1 MSESALAPFEAAIR
15 AVAADAGPAVAGLGR
30 GWSLGSG
37 VIVAPGRILTT
48 AHTLRSDTP
57 ALVLSGGERAEG
69 RVAGTDPDLDVAVI
83 ETDTGGREPVAWDP
97 ARAADAQIGTAV
109 LAAANPGGRGLRVTP
124 GFVSA
129 AGRRFRA
136 PSGRRITGVIEHTA
150 PLPRGSSGGPLLD
163 ASGHLLGL
171 NALRMEGGLILAVPA
186 DAALHARVEKLARGE
201 SLARP
206 RLGIAVAPARVA
218 RRLRSAVGLPERDGV
233 LVRAVA
239 DGSPAAAAGLQR
251 GDLIV
256 AAGGDPIDGLDALH
270 RALDAAGAS
279 LGLTALRGT
288 EELELTVAFPAEGEQ

>member
-1 MSESALAPFEAAIR
+1 MTSAPLAAFEAAIR
-15 AVAADAGPAVAGLGR
+15 AAAEASGPAVAGLGR

-57 ALVLSGGERAEG
+57 TLILSGGEPAEG
-69 RVAGTDPDLDVAVI
+69 RVAGTDPDLDIAVI
-83 ETDTGGREPVAWDP
+83 EAETGGREPIAWDP
-97 ARAADAQIGTAV
+97 ARAGEAQIGTAV

-129 AGRRFRA
+129 ADRRFRA

-150 PLPRGSSGGPLLD
+150 PLPRGSSGGPLLSAD
-163 ASGHLLGL
+163 GQLLGL

-206 RLGIAVAPARVA
+206 RLGVAVAPARVA

-233 LVRAVA
+233 LVRGVA
-239 DGSPAAAAGLQR
+239 DGSPAAAAGLER

-256 AAGGDPIDGLDALH
+256 AAGGSPVDGLDALH

-279 LGLTALRGT
+279 LPVTVVRGT
-288 EELELTVAFPAEGEQ
+288 EELELTAAFPGEPAR